1 MDPFV
6 VAAVVLGA
14 CVLASVATGLRVI
27 KEYERGV
34 VLRLGRRGPL
44 LRPGLRLL
52 LPLGIDRLV
61 RVDLRSRPLS
71 IPPCDVF
78 TSDGVPIRVSATAHV
93 QVVNA
98 LLALTR
104 VADHRQSAVPVVQA
118 ALRDAI
124 GRVGLRDVLI
134 NQDALRDAVGRFV
147 DARTEPWGLRVSD
160 VDLGDVELP
169 MAMRRAM
176 ERQAELR
183 GGDRAET
190 LEAQPGL
197 AATRR
202 LTAAAAML
210 ADQPEAVRMQFLE
223 ALSEASSEQSTVVV
237 VPLPTELVQP
247 FIDLKG
253 RASMTRETE
262 RDVVEHGEQES

>member
-1 MDPFV
+1 MDPIV
-6 VAAVVLGA
+6 IAAVVAGA
-14 CVLASVATGLRVI
+14 VVLAVVATGLRVI

-44 LRPGLRLL
+44 LQPGLRVL
-52 LPLGIDRLV
+52 LPFGIDRV
-61 RVDLRSRPLS
+61 ARVDLRSTPLT
-71 IPPCDVF
+71 IPACDVF
-78 TSDGVPIRVSATAHV
+78 TADGVPIRVSATAHV

-98 LLALTR
+98 LFAVTR

-134 NQDALRDAVGRFV
+134 NQDAIRDAVGRFV
-147 DARTEPWGLRVSD
+147 DARTEPWGLRISD

-169 MAMRRAM
+169 VAMRRAM
-176 ERQAELR
+176 ERQAEIR
-183 GGDRAET
+183 GREQSETIEAE
-190 LEAQPGL
+190 AGV

-202 LTAAAAML
+202 LTAAAEIL
-210 ADQPEAVRMQFLE
+210 AEQPEAVRMRFLE
-223 ALSEASSEQSTVVV
+223 ALSEATGEQSTVVV

-247 FIDLKG
+247 FIDLQG
-253 RASMTRETE
+253 RASARDAPREAAEPSETE
-262 RDVVEHGEQES
+262 H